1 MPLMRERISS
11 PSRARTAVDPPGP
24 VSLLARHRAGGNRTV
39 HGLLESADQRM
50 AHALWQAPPEVIATL
65 GARRGRPLESGVR
78 NEFEPLVGRDLSQVR
93 IHDDASAAASAEA
106 ANARAYSA
114 GHDIVFGPGRYAP
127 DTEEGR
133 VLLAHELGHVLAG
146 TRSGSVPAPILRAPK
161 EGTGER
167 RSLLPGVPV
176 PRVSTIGAST
186 IATIYFARDLWLME
200 PDGLAAVQ
208 KLAEQL
214 SSMAKPF
221 VSVDGHASGEGPQ
234 KHNEDLARLRRE
246 AVVAALS
253 SKAPGATLAG
263 RGHAASEPAV
273 PETATEPGELEAQR
287 AKNRRV
293 TIVITDMTPTGSP
306 SSPTA
311 DPGTLKT
318 PDILKLPPP
327 RPETPEEEANRR
339 LKEMLKLPAKIPPA
353 GPGSKPL
360 SEQFWKAVDDK
371 LDTVMSKI
379 GVPKQYRGL
388 IKDGAHAAIEKGA
401 ESALD
406 SALGATNLSSQ
417 EKNAIKAAVGAAAQ
431 TKF

>member
-1 MPLMRERISS
+1 MRE
-11 PSRARTAVDPPGP
+11 PTAPG
-24 VSLLARHRAGGNRTV
+24 
-39 HGLLESADQRM
+39 
-50 AHALWQAPPEVIATL
+50 
-65 GARRGRPLESGVR
+65 
-78 NEFEPLVGRDLSQVR
+78 
-93 IHDDASAAASAEA
+93 
-106 ANARAYSA
+106 AN
-114 GHDIVFGPGRYAP
+114 IVFGPGRYAP

-133 VLLAHELGHVLAG
+133 DLLAHELGHVLAS

-167 RSLLPGVPV
+167 PRLLPGVPV

-186 IATIYFARDLWLME
+186 IATIYFARDMWLME

-214 SSMAKPF
+214 SYMAKPF
-221 VSVDGHASGEGPQ
+221 VSVDGHASGEGQ
-234 KHNEDLARLRRE
+234 QNHNQDLARLRRE

-263 RGHAASEPAV
+263 GGHGASEPAV

-293 TIVITDMTPTGSP
+293 TIVITDTTPTGSP
-306 SSPTA
+306 SSPA
-311 DPGTLKT
+311 VGPGTLKT

-327 RPETPEEEANRR
+327 RPETSEEEANRR
-339 LKEMLKLPAKIPPA
+339 LKEMLKLRRRSRPAA
-353 GPGSKPL
+353 PGSKSP

-371 LDTVMSKI
+371 LDAVMSKI

-388 IKDGAHAAIEKGA
+388 IKDGAHAAIQKGA

-406 SALGATNLSSQ
+406 SALNATNLSGQ
-417 EKNAIKAAVGAAAQ
+417 EKNAIKAAVGEAMQ